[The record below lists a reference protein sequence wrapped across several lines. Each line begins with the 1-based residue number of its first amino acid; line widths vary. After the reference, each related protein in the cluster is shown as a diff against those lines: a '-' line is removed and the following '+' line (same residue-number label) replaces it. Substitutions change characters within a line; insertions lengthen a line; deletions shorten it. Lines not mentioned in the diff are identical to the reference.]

1 MYNSIQINFLKFY
14 LADIKIYLDYC
25 ISLAIYYPKHLIDQ
39 LEKLYNYCLFKLCN
53 IKLSVKSYKTFI
65 PLDLQAQSN
74 LLKDFNLMPLRYRLF
89 YRLSLFSYKILNRQI
104 LLNIFSSIQ
113 FHDTETLERQRK
125 QHFSLCA
132 TPNWRTYAGTK
143 RLSYFLP
150 NFVNVVLKNSFN
162 LSFNDFNSFIT
173 DNLRL
178 LYDNF
183 CKVF

>member
-1 MYNSIQINFLKFY
+1 MLSFLNQEVKMQFFKTFI
-14 LADIKIYLDYC
+14 LPHFDYC

-74 LLKDFNLMPLRYRLF
+74 LLKDFNLMPFRYRLF

-162 LSFNDFNSFIT
+162 LSFNDFNSFK
-173 DNLRL
+173 NR
-178 LYDNF
+178 
-183 CKVF
+183 